1 MLTLH
6 DMVPVYSALFNR
18 GVTQFADTYLVI
30 SFDGYVQVECDEIG
44 WKGAEPLMI
53 YSATWHNINKK
64 SHNQNISSSNIVYFL
79 PVFKI
84 FY

>member
-6 DMVPVYSALFNR
+6 DMVPVCSALFNR

-44 WKGAEPLMI
+44 
-53 YSATWHNINKK
+53 
-64 SHNQNISSSNIVYFL
+64 
-79 PVFKI
+79 
-84 FY
+84 